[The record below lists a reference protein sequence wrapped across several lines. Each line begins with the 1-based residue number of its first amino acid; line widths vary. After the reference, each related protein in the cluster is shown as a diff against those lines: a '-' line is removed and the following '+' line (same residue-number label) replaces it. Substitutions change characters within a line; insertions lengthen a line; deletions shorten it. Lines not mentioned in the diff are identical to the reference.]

1 MMQMQTLRRFCL
13 LVFLF
18 HSVIEIYHKF
28 LSFSLRFL
36 VFILM
41 DFPSSFNFLTQAS
54 ELGCGFVLL
63 GGYFSRIFNFVG
75 LVLIFGICVKI
86 LRFSEILR
94 FSAFSDTAPRFRKMK
109 PPAKVKR
116 LDTRMKSKSMVKR
129 DDGGMNLEEENLE
142 DEVFDVMS
150 LRKLVKMERQ
160 RYAAACAEIDK
171 ERVAASS
178 AAEEA
183 MAMIL
188 RLQNEKSSVEIE
200 ANQFRRMVEERQE
213 YDREV
218 IESLRW
224 NIVELESQKIFLEEQ
239 LGIFKERLGDFMRE
253 DEIEEIE
260 GADFTREFC
269 NFSVE
274 YDLDESLNSVS
285 H

>member
-1 MMQMQTLRRFCL
+1 MQTLGRFCL
-13 LVFLF
+13 LFFL
-18 HSVIEIYHKF
+18 HQYSVLEIYHKF
-28 LSFSLRFL
+28 LRFSLRFF
-36 VFILM
+36 VFVVM

-63 GGYFSRIFNFVG
+63 GSYFSRIINFVG

-94 FSAFSDTAPRFRKMK
+94 LSQPRFRKMK
-109 PPAKVKR
+109 APAKVKR
-116 LDTRMKSKSMVKR
+116 LDVQLRSLKSAVKR
-129 DDGGMNLEEENLE
+129 DDLEEENLE

-213 YDREV
+213 YDRQV

-224 NIVELESQKIFLEEQ
+224 NVVELDAQKSFLEEQ
-239 LGIFKERLGDFMRE
+239 LGVFKERLREFMRE
-253 DEIEEIE
+253 DEIEQIE
-260 GADFTREFC
+260 GDDFAREFC

-274 YDLDESLNSVS
+274 YDLDESLNSLS

>member
-13 LVFLF
+13 LVFLL
-18 HSVIEIYHKF
+18 HSVLEIYHKF
-28 LSFSLRFL
+28 LSFSLRFF
-36 VFILM
+36 VFLLM

-63 GGYFSRIFNFVG
+63 GSYFSRIFNFVG
-75 LVLIFGICVKI
+75 LVLIFGICVKFF
-86 LRFSEILR
+86 RFSEK
-94 FSAFSDTAPRFRKMK
+94 TPRFRKLVK
-109 PPAKVKR
+109 PAKVKR
-116 LDTRMKSKSMVKR
+116 LDVQLKSKSMVKR
-129 DDGGMNLEEENLE
+129 DDAGMNLEEENLE

-171 ERVAASS
+171 ERLAASS

-188 RLQNEKSSVEIE
+188 RLQSEKSSVEIE

-224 NIVELESQKIFLEEQ
+224 NVVELDSQKSFLEEQ
-239 LGIFKERLGDFMRE
+239 LGIFKERLREFMRE
-253 DEIEEIE
+253 DEIEQIE
-260 GADFTREFC
+260 GVDFTREFC

-274 YDLDESLNSVS
+274 YELDESLNSPS